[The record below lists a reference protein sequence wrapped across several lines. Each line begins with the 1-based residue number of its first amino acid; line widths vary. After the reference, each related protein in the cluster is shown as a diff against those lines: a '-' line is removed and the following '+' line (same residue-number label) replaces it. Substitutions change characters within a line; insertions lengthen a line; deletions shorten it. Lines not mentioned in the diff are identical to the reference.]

1 MLFLAER
8 RLNKSKLLLLLGL
21 ATAVVVA
28 FFVLDL
34 QRYFSLA

>member
-8 RLNKSKLLLLLGL
+8 RLNMSKLLLLLGL
-21 ATAVVVA
+21 AAAVVA